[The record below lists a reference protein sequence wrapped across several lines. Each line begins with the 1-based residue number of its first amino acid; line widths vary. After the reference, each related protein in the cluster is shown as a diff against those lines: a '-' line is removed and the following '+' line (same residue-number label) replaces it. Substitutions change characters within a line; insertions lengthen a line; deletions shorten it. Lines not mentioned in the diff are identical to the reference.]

1 MSRFLPLFPLSLVV
15 FPGEQLRLHI
25 FEERY
30 KQLINECLEESK
42 TFGIPTVIDQ
52 HVVTIATEVS
62 VVAFDRKYAN
72 GEMDITTEGIQ
83 RVRVE
88 AFYEEAPDKL
98 YPGGEISLLHDEME
112 REAGQVEEVSDL
124 LVQYHQALGIHKT
137 FGSEDEPIS
146 AYLIG
151 HHIGLSL
158 KQEYELLSLNR
169 EVDRLDYIKKH
180 LIAILPVVQETERL
194 KTKVKM
200 NGHFKKVIPPN
211 IKQ

>member
-1 MSRFLPLFPLSLVV
+1 MSQFLPLFPLSLVV

-30 KQLINECLEESK
+30 KQLINECLEQSS

-52 HVVTIATEVS
+52 HVVTIATEVK

-83 RVRVE
+83 RVRIDSFFQE
-88 AFYEEAPDKL
+88 SPDKL
-98 YPGGEISLLHDEME
+98 YPGGEITVISDEMDIAAE
-112 REAGQVEEVSDL
+112 TLEEVSDL
-124 LVQYHQALGIHKT
+124 LIQFHQALGIHKT
-137 FGSEDEPIS
+137 FGDEEEPLT

-158 KQEYELLSLNR
+158 KQEYELLSFNR
-169 EVDRLDYIKKH
+169 EIDRMDYIKKH
-180 LIAILPVVQETERL
+180 LIAILPVVEETERL

-200 NGHFKKVIPPN
+200 NGHFKNVIPPN
-211 IKQ
+211 F